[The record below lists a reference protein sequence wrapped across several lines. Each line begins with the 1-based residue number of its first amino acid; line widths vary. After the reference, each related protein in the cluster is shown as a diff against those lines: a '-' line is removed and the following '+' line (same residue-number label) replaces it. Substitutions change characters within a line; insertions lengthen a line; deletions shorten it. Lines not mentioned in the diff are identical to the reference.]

1 MIAENEL
8 VKAVLLKN
16 GVNRIITK
24 TDRERVNTRIAKLQH
39 IKIDVY
45 KHGVH
50 QQAYG
55 LVGDTSPVKLNGI
68 KYIEYFPSLYITKQV
83 EEGLITRL
91 PTYVRDQL
99 NNEAAKLLYMP
110 LMQQRYRI
118 YRMIRCGTI
127 SDGDYKMV
135 LRRLDFSK
143 FLNFYKCSVRMERDL
158 IEGALTEYVNKKI
171 FIKDF
176 SYSRVNDEYTLEFF
190 KLSDMEISDIEYVFY
205 NQDPEKISTMIVGNV
220 ISPCIID
227 TSQVP
232 VTDTNFIEEK
242 QSE

>member
-1 MIAENEL
+1 M
-8 VKAVLLKN
+8 
-16 GVNRIITK
+16 
-24 TDRERVNTRIAKLQH
+24 
-39 IKIDVY
+39 
-45 KHGVH
+45 
-50 QQAYG
+50 
-55 LVGDTSPVKLNGI
+55 
-68 KYIEYFPSLYITKQV
+68 
-83 EEGLITRL
+83 
-91 PTYVRDQL
+91 
-99 NNEAAKLLYMP
+99 
-110 LMQQRYRI
+110 
-118 YRMIRCGTI
+118 
-127 SDGDYKMV
+127 
-135 LRRLDFSK
+135 
-143 FLNFYKCSVRMERDL
+143 
-158 IEGALTEYVNKKI
+158 NKKI